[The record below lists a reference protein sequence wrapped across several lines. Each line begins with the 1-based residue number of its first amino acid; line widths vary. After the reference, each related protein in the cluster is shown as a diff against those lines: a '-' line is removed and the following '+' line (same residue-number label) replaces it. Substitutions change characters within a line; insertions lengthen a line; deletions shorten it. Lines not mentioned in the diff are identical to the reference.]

1 MAGIEVPTLGVHYGV
16 AMNILPQP
24 PRPCAPSSLTRRE
37 HEIVGWIAEGK
48 SNRDV
53 AGLLG
58 ISLRTVEKH
67 MENILKKMGTDNR
80 TAAVLTWVREHGP
93 QGGER

>member
-1 MAGIEVPTLGVHYGV
+1 MQPAPNEHLRSPAPMTL
-16 AMNILPQP
+16 
-24 PRPCAPSSLTRRE
+24 PSTGPNLASLTRRE
-37 HEIVGWIAEGK
+37 HDVLRWIAEGK

-53 AGLLG
+53 GELLG

-67 MENILKKMGTDNR
+67 MENILKKLGADNR

-93 QGGER
+93 AARKS